1 MNNFLYSLFG
11 FQRSHNKLRLLLVVL
26 IHILGWC
33 LFFLIPF
40 LFYPVRFVD
49 NHFWLRE
56 SIGKL
61 FPVGLFYLNYYFLLP
76 KFFEK
81 RKYLLYFS
89 LVFVA
94 ILIVVAQDIAL
105 RNGSFNRRSHFKGIA
120 FGLPFEK
127 PSRNKFFVYNSD
139 SAANIIL
146 SSDSSI
152 SSLPPLPF
160 RERTIFNIP
169 AGILFMSFNRVAS
182 LCALM
187 VLLSGIIR
195 LGFSFMKNQ
204 NEKKLLE
211 NANLNAEVNF
221 LKSQINPHFLFNTLN
236 GIYSLAHN
244 RSAQTETAILKL
256 SDLMRYV
263 LYESGTDKVELTKD
277 IQYLTNYIDL
287 QRLRLSSKVT
297 IHYEVRGDL
306 KGYIAPLLLITFIE
320 NAFKH
325 GISYTHSSFIQIA
338 IAVFEETLT
347 LFVENP
353 VVENDSFAGRVGLKN
368 VTRRLELLYPGKHF
382 LNIVNNGRLHVVN
395 LKLNLK

>member
-76 KFFEK
+76 RFFEK

-139 SAANIIL
+139 FCSKYYSQFRFICKQLASFTLQGANYFQHT
-146 SSDSSI
+146 S
-152 SSLPPLPF
+152 
-160 RERTIFNIP
+160 R
-169 AGILFMSFNRVAS
+169 
-182 LCALM
+182 
-187 VLLSGIIR
+187 
-195 LGFSFMKNQ
+195 
-204 NEKKLLE
+204 
-211 NANLNAEVNF
+211 
-221 LKSQINPHFLFNTLN
+221 
-236 GIYSLAHN
+236 
-244 RSAQTETAILKL
+244 
-256 SDLMRYV
+256 
-263 LYESGTDKVELTKD
+263 
-277 IQYLTNYIDL
+277 
-287 QRLRLSSKVT
+287 
-297 IHYEVRGDL
+297 
-306 KGYIAPLLLITFIE
+306 
-320 NAFKH
+320 
-325 GISYTHSSFIQIA
+325 
-338 IAVFEETLT
+338 
-347 LFVENP
+347 
-353 VVENDSFAGRVGLKN
+353 DSF
-368 VTRRLELLYPGKHF
+368 
-382 LNIVNNGRLHVVN
+382 HVVQPCCIP
-395 LKLNLK
+395 LCFDGPSERDYTAWIFFHEKSK